1 MWDLN
6 RGIVLLTSV
15 TCGCALIYNAW
26 GTILALAFSLLV
38 VVYVCYSLLVNDC
51 LISPHAHCVLDYLR
65 EAVIELSTASYT
77 IITYSTRYLCK
88 FWQSTNRFREFFPFW
103 MDRRRVNSY
112 QLSNDSYTPTAP
124 VVGTISTKRKA
135 NAKRKTS
142 SPLSLST
149 SRFGLID
156 QLSPIPRY
164 PRSNI
169 NETIMADEKLYHA
182 TSYHAGDHYQ
192 QQQQQFKHTSTPMFK
207 QDMRKEDS
215 KNGNIDSIS
224 HSREVSSKKNS
235 PIYTQN
241 HTLSRGENA
250 TQFSPEGSP
259 WGTSI
264 SPKIRPRPAGVKTV
278 QTIAGPLLASTRY
291 NIDPKY
297 IYIYIYL

>member
-1 MWDLN
+1 
-6 RGIVLLTSV
+6 
-15 TCGCALIYNAW
+15 
-26 GTILALAFSLLV
+26 
-38 VVYVCYSLLVNDC
+38 
-51 LISPHAHCVLDYLR
+51 
-65 EAVIELSTASYT
+65 
-77 IITYSTRYLCK
+77 
-88 FWQSTNRFREFFPFW
+88 

-112 QLSNDSYTPTAP
+112 QLSNDSYTSTAS

-135 NAKRKTS
+135 SAKRKTS

-164 PRSNI
+164 PRSST
-169 NETIMADEKLYHA
+169 NELITDEKLYHA
-182 TSYHAGDHYQ
+182 TSYHAGNHY
-192 QQQQQFKHTSTPMFK
+192 QQQFKHTSTPMLK
-207 QDMRKEDS
+207 QDMKKEDP

-224 HSREVSSKKNS
+224 HSREISSKKNS
-235 PIYTQN
+235 PTYTQN
-241 HTLSRGENA
+241 HTLSRGENV

-264 SPKIRPRPAGVKTV
+264 SPKMRPRPAGVKTV

-297 IYIYIYL
+297 IDIYNIYVYIFS